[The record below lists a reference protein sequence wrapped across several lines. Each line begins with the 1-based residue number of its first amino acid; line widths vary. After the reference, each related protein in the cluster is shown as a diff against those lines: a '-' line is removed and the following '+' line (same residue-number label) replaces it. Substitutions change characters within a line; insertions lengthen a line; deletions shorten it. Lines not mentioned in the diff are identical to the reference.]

1 MADDLKRVGLVFTEK
16 GAVDFRKSLQ
26 EVNLEMNKNYNQ
38 FKLTQAQ
45 WNESTA
51 KVQKLTE
58 EQKYLAEAYE
68 LQGDKVKTLRM
79 QLNDLEN
86 AENKN
91 VTSIKKKQ
99 NELTNAEI
107 KLQNY
112 KNKLEKTNTTLENTR
127 KGFETAT
134 EKLKRLNNEIKEN
147 ESKFNLA
154 KSQWNA
160 MTKESEKLATEQQ
173 YLTEAYR
180 LQSEKLN
187 TLKGQLLEL
196 ESVEDK
202 NTNAISKKKQEIIKT
217 ETELNNYKTKLQIVT
232 NQLENFSA
240 KMITTGEKIEN
251 VGKKVEG
258 AGKKMSAFSVATGTA
273 LLACAK
279 TAIDFEDAFTG
290 VEKTVDGTEQ
300 QMAELKQGI
309 RDMAKEIPST
319 TTEISAV
326 AEAAGQLGIKTE
338 DVLSFTRVMIDL
350 GNSTNLSAEE
360 AASALAKFAN
370 VTKMSAKDYDKLGA
384 TIVELGNNFATTER
398 DIVEMATRLA
408 ATGDLAGLSQAQILS
423 LATAMSSV
431 GIEAE
436 AGGSAMSKLLKKI
449 QVACEAGSGDLKD
462 FAKVAG
468 MTTKDFKKAFE
479 KDAVK
484 ALSAFISGLNDT
496 KRNGKSAIAIL
507 EDMDIKEI
515 RLSNTILSLASAGDL
530 MNRAVETGN
539 KAWEENTALT
549 NEANKRYGT
558 LKSQITTAMNKIK
571 DLAITFGNKLK
582 PIMSKIIKDIE
593 KLTEWISNLNE
604 EQVETILKIGA
615 IVVAIR
621 PLLTILGKVTS
632 IAGGAI
638 KNIGL
643 ISQAIGVMKGTV
655 TTTDV
660 AVNGLAKT
668 FKAISNP
675 TTIAITGIVAV
686 IGGLK
691 LAMEKATE
699 ETRNYSREC
708 ERSLQKTL
716 EQEKAIKELNAEIDK
731 NTQEKLAEIETTQS
745 LWTELKKITDENGKI
760 KEGYETRAKVIT
772 GKLAEALGIEI
783 TTTGNVINKYK
794 ELQTEIDKLILKK
807 KGEAILQG
815 YEEKYN
821 NAIAQRTQKTQELI
835 DKQKELQK
843 AKEKEA
849 ELYKKYAQEDGEMQ
863 WGWQVQKIYK
873 DWTKQKQAVQD
884 LEKEVGSLQKTVGN
898 CTLDIENYQYGLEL
912 YTEGTTDSLNKMIE
926 QTGKTYQ
933 KNEETVKTTFEQQIK
948 EQQLYNDSAKKL
960 YREAEEKHNESEKKK
975 SSYTISESQTRLTA
989 LIDELISQTSVVGDN
1004 SEDIINAWKTLATDS
1019 YETYYNTIS
1028 PLDEDLKEKI
1038 QEMTG
1043 VTVEQTPYLV
1053 GATAN
1058 MSQEVLEQ
1066 LKQNSEFRAT
1076 ALDNLRGMLS
1086 GLQDSELREVL
1097 KLAGIEDVDKVIQGI
1112 KEGNL
1117 SEEQGIE
1124 ILSKLNMGLNNKN
1137 WQSNVFS
1144 TATTVASKL
1153 QKILTINPIINGATV
1168 AINEAVKRA
1177 SEKLPRT

>member
-1 MADDLKRVGLVFTEK
+1 MADDLRRVGLVFTEK
-16 GAVDFRKSLQ
+16 GAIDFKKSLQ
-26 EVNLEMNKNYNQ
+26 EVNIEMNKNYNQ

-45 WNESTA
+45 WDKSTTST
-51 KVQKLTE
+51 QKLRQ
-58 EQKYLAEAYE
+58 EQEYLKNAYE
-68 LQGDKVKTLRM
+68 IQTDKVSTLKM
-79 QLNDLEN
+79 QLSDLEN

-91 VTSIKKKQ
+91 ITAIKKKQ

-107 KLQNY
+107 KLENY
-112 KNKLEKTNTTLENTR
+112 NKRIKEIENQLKNTGKAVEEFGTKIQQGGEKLEK
-127 KGFETAT
+127 
-134 EKLKRLNNEIKEN
+134 
-147 ESKFNLA
+147 
-154 KSQWNA
+154 
-160 MTKESEKLATEQQ
+160 
-173 YLTEAYR
+173 
-180 LQSEKLN
+180 
-187 TLKGQLLEL
+187 
-196 ESVEDK
+196 
-202 NTNAISKKKQEIIKT
+202 
-217 ETELNNYKTKLQIVT
+217 
-232 NQLENFSA
+232 
-240 KMITTGEKIEN
+240 
-251 VGKKVEG
+251 

-326 AEAAGQLGIKTE
+326 AEAAGQLGIQTDNILGFSKA
-338 DVLSFTRVMIDL
+338 MIDL
-350 GNSTNLSAEE
+350 GNSTNLTADE
-360 AASALAKFAN
+360 AASQLAKFAN
-370 VTKMSAKDYDKLGA
+370 IMNMSQKDFDKLGSA
-384 TIVELGNNFATTER
+384 IVDLGNHFATTEA
-398 DIVEMATRLA
+398 DIVAMAMRLA
-408 ATGDLAGLSQAQILS
+408 GAGKQVGLSEGQVLG
-423 LATAMSSV
+423 LATALSSV

-436 AGGSAMSKLLKKI
+436 MGGSAISKAMVKMQNAVEQGGTKLNSVLKKTGKTLRQLELMSANDSMGFKELSQSI
-449 QVACEAGSGDLKD
+449 GMTSTELKQLITAGANLED
-462 FAKVAG
+462 FAKVSG
-468 MTTKDFKKAFE
+468 MTTEQFKKAWKE
-479 KDAVK
+479 DAAG
-484 ALSAFISGLNDT
+484 ALSAFIKGLGDAEN
-496 KRNGKSAIAIL
+496 KGESAITMLSEMGLTEVRLRDSLLRAANAGNLFNDAI
-507 EDMDIKEI
+507 K
-515 RLSNTILSLASAGDL
+515 
-530 MNRAVETGN
+530 TGT

-549 NEANKRYGT
+549 NEANKRYDT
-558 LKSQITTAMNKIK
+558 LKSQITIAMNKIK
-571 DLAITFGNKLK
+571 DLAITVGNKLMPLMK
-582 PIMSKIIKDIE
+582 KVIDKIEDIT
-593 KLTEWISNLNE
+593 KWVANLNE

-615 IVVAIR
+615 IVVAIG
-621 PLLTILGKVTS
+621 PLLTILGKLTS

-655 TTTDV
+655 TTTDI

-668 FKAISNP
+668 FKAITNP
-675 TTIAITGIVAV
+675 TTIAITGIIAV

-699 ETRNYSREC
+699 ETRNYAKEC

-716 EQEKAIKELNAEIDK
+716 EQEEAIKELNAEIDK
-731 NTQEKLAEIETTQS
+731 STQEKLAEIETTQG

-783 TTTGNVINKYK
+783 STTGNVINKYK

-821 NAIAQRTQKTQELI
+821 NAITQRTQKTQELI
-835 DKQKELQK
+835 DKQKELQE

-849 ELYKKYAQEDGEMQ
+849 ELYKKYNQEDGEMQ
-863 WGWQVQKIYK
+863 WGWEAQKIYK
-873 DWTKQKQAVQD
+873 DWTNQKQAVQD
-884 LEKEVGSLQKTVGN
+884 LEKEIGSLQKTVGN
-898 CTLDIENYQYGLEL
+898 YTLDIENYEYGLEL

-933 KNEETVKTTFEQQIK
+933 KNGETLKTTFEQQIK

-975 SSYTISESQTRLTA
+975 SSYTINESETRLAT
-989 LIDELISQTSVVGDN
+989 LIDELISQTSVVGNN
-1004 SEDIINAWKTLATDS
+1004 SEDIINAWKALATDS

-1028 PLDEDLKEKI
+1028 PMDKDIKEKI
-1038 QEMTG
+1038 EEMTG

-1058 MSQEVLEQ
+1058 MGQEMLEQ
-1066 LKQNSEFRAT
+1066 LKKNPEFRAT

-1086 GLQDSELREVL
+1086 GLQDNELREVL
-1097 KLAGIEDVDKVIQGI
+1097 KLAGVEDVEKVIEGI
-1112 KEGNL
+1112 KQGNL

-1153 QKILTINPIINGATV
+1153 QKILTINPIIKGAT
-1168 AINEAVKRA
+1168 AAVDA
-1177 SEKLPRT
+1177 ALGKLPRTQDWIRLCSTRRLCCKTSRRRTCINETRK